1 MGKAKRTRIPQRM
14 SQHIMQLK
22 IALFIVASAGITYQ
36 DDMFIAHRSFFV
48 NTFLSVGLLFFFL
61 LPDNAWQTE
70 KAGGLAIKS
79 PGVSFVDHVRQAQ
92 STLMNNASSA
102 A

>member
-36 DDMFIAHRSFFV
+36 DNMFIAHRSFFV
-48 NTFLSVGLLFFFL
+48 NTFLSVGLLFSFL
-61 LPDNAWQTE
+61 LPDNAWQTD
-70 KAGGLAIKS
+70 KAGELTRKS
-79 PGVSFVDHVRQAQ
+79 PG
-92 STLMNNASSA
+92 
-102 A
+102 